1 MVNVFTWFVDFI
13 KAQIGVIGF
22 DPDSGD
28 CQLPKWAQRKWSCQ
42 HQLGV
47 LIATATTIVTV
58 TIFGAVRIARK
69 LSQRERIIYQAVD
82 QQDPNENKALAN
94 EAVLYS
100 GKKDFNSDMFGK
112 LLEIDGI
119 LIHFAGQKTYRY
131 ELKLTWP
138 ILFISYL

>member
-1 MVNVFTWFVDFI
+1 M
-13 KAQIGVIGF
+13 
-22 DPDSGD
+22 
-28 CQLPKWAQRKWSCQ
+28 
-42 HQLGV
+42 
-47 LIATATTIVTV
+47 
-58 TIFGAVRIARK
+58 
-69 LSQRERIIYQAVD
+69 SQRERIIYQAVD

-138 ILFISYL
+138 VLFISQARSNHICIYGRAHKLTHDHKYQNG